1 MRHKGGSA
9 GWVEICFF
17 MFLLI
22 VFRVIFRASM
32 IDFRNVSVG
41 FGAQQVLNDVS
52 FRINRGERVGIV
64 GPNGAGKSTIFSLLT
79 DESTPDKGDV
89 TLPRDIRVSHLRQQL
104 KPAAP
109 DINLLEYSENAL
121 PSLIENQREIEALE
135 ADLDKAD
142 EGARERIIRRL
153 GVLQS
158 EFEHQGGYALSGRA
172 KAALGGLGFKVSDF
186 HAPFISFSGGWQMR
200 AELARALVADPD
212 LLLLDEPTNF
222 LDIPA
227 VEWLQRYL
235 RDYKGTMVL
244 ISHDRYLLNSLT
256 TVTMEV
262 AGGMVTRYAGNF
274 NKYEEDCRMRRMQ
287 MESARDNQD
296 RRREQIERFVE
307 RFRAKNT
314 KSSQVQSRMK
324 MLEKMDEIEVPRI
337 VMRAPRIRVPK
348 PPLCGVE
355 MMRLDQAGIT
365 YDGVNW
371 VLRGLDLRIERGE
384 KIGLVG
390 LNGMGKTTLLKMIS
404 GKLPP
409 NEGRRV
415 MGHNVV
421 IGYQAQDFAEMM
433 DPVRSVLETVK
444 AAAPGLSEREVR
456 GLLGGFF
463 FSGDAVDKKIAVLSG
478 GEKMRVAFARLLVN
492 PPNFLLLDEPTTHL
506 DIPSR
511 EALENALHDYEGTVC
526 IVSHDIEFTRHVA
539 TSILAMTPPTVRR
552 FPGGYDYYHEKM
564 EAEARSKN
572 SGDRSQVSESDR
584 DDDTGDKKALRRERA
599 MKRQELSKVRRPLE
613 NRIKSAERKITELEK
628 EQDQLS
634 GELMKPAPGTD
645 YATLNRRLHE
655 IQATLA
661 DTVETWEKASLE
673 LESIPAE

>member
-1 MRHKGGSA
+1 
-9 GWVEICFF
+9 
-17 MFLLI
+17 
-22 VFRVIFRASM
+22 M

-79 DESTPDKGDV
+79 DESTQDRGEV
-89 TLPRDIRVSHLRQQL
+89 SLPRDIRVSHLRQQL
-104 KPAAP
+104 KPSSP

-121 PSLIENQREIEALE
+121 PSLMENQREIEALE
-135 ADLDKAD
+135 ERLGGAD
-142 EGARERIIRRL
+142 EVERDRIVRRL

-172 KAALGGLGFKVSDF
+172 KAALGGLGFKASDF
-186 HAPFISFSGGWQMR
+186 HAPFVSFSGGWQMR

-235 RDYKGTMVL
+235 RDYKGTMIL

-274 NKYEEDCRMRRMQ
+274 SKYEEDCRMRHAQ
-287 MESARDNQD
+287 LEAARGNQD

-324 MLEKMDEIEVPRI
+324 MLEKMDEIEIPRV
-337 VMRAPRIRVPK
+337 VMRAPRIKVPK

-355 MMRLDQAGIT
+355 MMRLDQAGVT
-365 YDGVNW
+365 YDGENW
-371 VLRGLDLRIERGE
+371 VLRGLELRIERGE

-390 LNGMGKTTLLKMIS
+390 LNGMGKTTLLKTIA
-404 GKLPP
+404 GRLPL

-433 DPVRSVLETVK
+433 DPVRTVLETVK
-444 AAAPGLSEREVR
+444 SASANLSEREVR
-456 GLLGGFF
+456 GVLGGFF

-478 GEKMRVAFARLLVN
+478 GEKMRVAFARLLMN

-511 EALENALHDYEGTVC
+511 EALENALHDYEGTIC
-526 IVSHDIEFTRHVA
+526 FVSHDIEFTRNVA

-564 EAEARSKN
+564 EAEGKEPGTGGRVQGSGEDSEDAG
-572 SGDRSQVSESDR
+572 GDR
-584 DDDTGDKKALRRERA
+584 KALRRERA
-599 MKRQELSKVRRPLE
+599 EKRQELSRIRRPLE
-613 NRIKSAERKITELEK
+613 IRIKAAEKKITELEL
-628 EQDQLS
+628 EQDRLS

-645 YATLNRRLHE
+645 YAVLNRRLHE

-661 DTVETWEKASLE
+661 ETVEKWEKASRE
-673 LESIPAE
+673 LETLPAE

>member
-1 MRHKGGSA
+1 
-9 GWVEICFF
+9 
-17 MFLLI
+17 
-22 VFRVIFRASM
+22 M

-79 DESTPDKGDV
+79 DESTPDRGEV
-89 TLPRDIRVSHLRQQL
+89 SLPRDIRVSHLRQQL
-104 KPAAP
+104 RPASP
-109 DINLLEYSENAL
+109 DINLLEYSENAV
-121 PSLIENQREIEALE
+121 PALITNQREIEALE
-135 ADLDKAD
+135 ERLPVAD
-142 EGARERIIRRL
+142 EVERDRIVRRL
-153 GVLQS
+153 GTLQS

-172 KAALGGLGFKVSDF
+172 KAALGGLGFKVSQF
-186 HAPFISFSGGWQMR
+186 HSPFASFSGGWQMR

-274 NKYEEDCRMRRMQ
+274 SKYEEDCRMRHAQ
-287 MESARDNQD
+287 LEAARGNQD

-324 MLEKMDEIEVPRI
+324 MLEKMEEIEIPRI
-337 VMRAPRIRVPK
+337 VMRAPRIKVPK

-355 MMRLDQAGIT
+355 MLRLEQAGVT
-365 YDGVNW
+365 YDGETW

-390 LNGMGKTTLLKMIS
+390 MNGMGKTTLLKAIAS
-404 GKLPP
+404 KLPL

-415 MGHNVV
+415 IGHNVV

-433 DPVRSVLETVK
+433 DPVRTVLETVK
-444 AAAPGLSEREVR
+444 SAAPNLSEREVR
-456 GLLGGFF
+456 GVLGGFF

-478 GEKMRVAFARLLVN
+478 GEKMRVAFARLLMN

-526 IVSHDIEFTRHVA
+526 LVSHDIEFTRHVA

-564 EAEARSKN
+564 EAEEQGAGGNRQGAAGREQGEG
-572 SGDRSQVSESDR
+572 GDR
-584 DDDTGDKKALRRERA
+584 KAARRERA
-599 MKRQELSKVRRPLE
+599 EKRQELSRLRRPLE
-613 NRIKSAERKITELEK
+613 NRIKSAEKKIAELER

-645 YATLNRRLHE
+645 YASLNRRLHE

-661 DTVETWEKASLE
+661 ETVEKWEKDSLE
-673 LESIPAE
+673 LETLPKE

>member
-1 MRHKGGSA
+1 
-9 GWVEICFF
+9 
-17 MFLLI
+17 
-22 VFRVIFRASM
+22 M

-79 DESTPDKGDV
+79 DESTPDRGDV
-89 TLPRDIRVSHLRQQL
+89 SLPKDIRVSHLRQQL
-104 KPAAP
+104 KPASP
-109 DINLLEYSENAL
+109 EVNLLEYSENAL
-121 PSLIENQREIEALE
+121 PSLIGNQREIEELE
-135 ADLDKAD
+135 VQLDAATGD
-142 EGARERIIRRL
+142 DRDRIVRRL
-153 GVLQS
+153 GVLQT

-186 HAPFISFSGGWQMR
+186 HSPFASFSGGWQMR

-235 RDYKGTMVL
+235 RDYKGTLVL

-274 NKYEEDCRMRRMQ
+274 NKYEEDCRLRHAQ
-287 MESARDNQD
+287 LEAARDNQD

-314 KSSQVQSRMK
+314 KSSQVQSRIK
-324 MLEKMDEIEVPRI
+324 MLEKMDEIDIPRV
-337 VMRAPRIRVPK
+337 VMRAPRIKFPK
-348 PPLCGVE
+348 PPFCGVE
-355 MMRLDQAGIT
+355 VLRLDQAGVT
-365 YDGVNW
+365 YDGQNW
-371 VLRGLDLRIERGE
+371 VLRGLDVRIGRGE

-390 LNGMGKTTLLKMIS
+390 LNGMGKTTLLKAIA
-404 GKLPP
+404 GRLPL

-415 MGHNVV
+415 LGNNVV

-433 DPVRSVLETVK
+433 DPMRTVLETVK
-444 AAAPGLSEREVR
+444 SASPNLSEREVR
-456 GLLGGFF
+456 GVLGGFF

-478 GEKMRVAFARLLVN
+478 GEKMRVAFARLLMN

-526 IVSHDIEFTRHVA
+526 LVSHDIEFTRHVA

-564 EAEARSKN
+564 EAEARSQRTEDRGQKSEDGDGEKN
-572 SGDRSQVSESDR
+572 EGDR
-584 DDDTGDKKALRRERA
+584 KAMRRERA
-599 MKRQELSKVRRPLE
+599 QKREELARVRRPLE
-613 NRIKSAERKITELEK
+613 NIVKSAERRMAALEQ
-628 EQDQLS
+628 EQDVLS
-634 GELMKPAPGTD
+634 GELMKPGPGTD
-645 YATLNRRLHE
+645 YAVVNRRLHE
-655 IQATLA
+655 IQAALA
-661 DTVETWEKASLE
+661 ETVEKWEKASLQ
-673 LESIPAE
+673 LEALPKDP

>member
-1 MRHKGGSA
+1 
-9 GWVEICFF
+9 
-17 MFLLI
+17 
-22 VFRVIFRASM
+22 M

-41 FGAQQVLNDVS
+41 FGAQQVLNSVS

-79 DESTPDKGDV
+79 DEYAPDQGEV
-89 TLPRDIRVSHLRQQL
+89 SLPRDIRVSHLRQQL
-104 KPAAP
+104 KPASAGV
-109 DINLLEYSENAL
+109 NLLEYSENAL
-121 PSLIENQREIEALE
+121 PALIECQREIEGLE
-135 ADLDKAD
+135 TQLD
-142 EGARERIIRRL
+142 GAGEQERARIVKVL
-153 GVLQS
+153 GTLQT

-186 HAPFISFSGGWQMR
+186 HAPFVSFSGGWQMR

-235 RDYKGTMVL
+235 RDYKGTLVL
-244 ISHDRYLLNSLT
+244 VSHDRYLLNSLT

-274 NKYEEDCRMRRMQ
+274 NKYEADCRTRHEQ
-287 MESARDNQD
+287 LEAARDNQD

-314 KSSQVQSRMK
+314 KSSQVQSRIK
-324 MLEKMDEIEVPRI
+324 MLEKMEEVEIPRI
-337 VMRAPRIRVPK
+337 VMRAPRIKVP
-348 PPLCGVE
+348 PPPPCGVE
-355 MMRLDQAGIT
+355 LVRLEQAGIS
-365 YDGVNW
+365 YDGNSW

-390 LNGMGKTTLLKMIS
+390 LNGMGKTTLLRVIA
-404 GKLPP
+404 GRLPL

-415 MGHNVV
+415 IGHNVV

-433 DPVRSVLETVK
+433 DPLRSVLETVK
-444 AAAPGLSEREVR
+444 SAAPNRSEREIR
-456 GLLGGFF
+456 AILGGFF
-463 FSGDAVDKKIAVLSG
+463 FTGDAVDKKVAVLSG
-478 GEKMRVAFARLLVN
+478 GEKMRVAFARLLVD

-526 IVSHDIEFTRHVA
+526 LVSHDIEFTRHVA
-539 TSILAMTPPTVRR
+539 TGIVAMTPPTVRR

-564 EAEARSKN
+564 EAEESLQK
-572 SGDRSQVSESDR
+572 SVSGVQSSEKDEGGGDR
-584 DDDTGDKKALRRERA
+584 KAMRRERA
-599 MKRQELSKVRRPLE
+599 LKRQEQSKVRRPLE
-613 NRIKSAERKITELEK
+613 NAVKAAEKRIAELEL
-628 EQDQLS
+628 EQDRLS

-645 YATLNRRLHE
+645 YASLNRRLHE
-655 IQATLA
+655 IQAALA
-661 DTVETWEKASLE
+661 ETVEKWEKASME
-673 LESIPAE
+673 LETLPKE

>member
-1 MRHKGGSA
+1 
-9 GWVEICFF
+9 
-17 MFLLI
+17 
-22 VFRVIFRASM
+22 M

-41 FGAQQVLNDVS
+41 FGAQQVLDDVS

-79 DESTPDKGDV
+79 DESTPDHGEV
-89 TLPRDIRVSHLRQQL
+89 SLPRDIRVSHLRQQL
-104 KPAAP
+104 KPASA
-109 DINLLEYSENAL
+109 DINLLEYSENAVPAL
-121 PSLIENQREIEALE
+121 LVCQREIETLE
-135 ADLDKAD
+135 AGLDAAD
-142 EGARERIIRRL
+142 EVERGRIVKRL
-153 GVLQS
+153 GVLQTD
-158 EFEHQGGYALSGRA
+158 FEHQGGYSLSGRA

-186 HAPFISFSGGWQMR
+186 HQPFISFSGGWQMR

-274 NKYEEDCRMRRMQ
+274 NKYEEDCRMRHAQ
-287 MESARDNQD
+287 MEAARGNQD

-324 MLEKMDEIEVPRI
+324 MLEKMDEIEIPRV
-337 VMRAPRIRVPK
+337 VMRAPRIKVPK

-355 MMRLDQAGIT
+355 MMRLDQAGVT
-365 YDGVNW
+365 YDGENW
-371 VLRGLDLRIERGE
+371 VLRGLDLRIERGD
-384 KIGLVG
+384 KIGLLG
-390 LNGMGKTTLLKMIS
+390 LNGMGKTTLLKAIA
-404 GKLPP
+404 GRLPL

-444 AAAPGLSEREVR
+444 GAAPNLSERDVR
-456 GLLGGFF
+456 AVLGGFF

-478 GEKMRVAFARLLVN
+478 GEKMRVAFARLLMN

-526 IVSHDIEFTRHVA
+526 LVSHDIEFTRNVA

-552 FPGGYDYYHEKM
+552 YPGGYDYYHEKM
-564 EAEARSKN
+564 EAEARGQKSDVRGQT
-572 SGDRSQVSESDR
+572 SVDDVEESGGDRKSQ
-584 DDDTGDKKALRRERA
+584 RRERA
-599 MKRQELSKVRRPLE
+599 EKRQELSKVRRPLE
-613 NRIKSAERKITELEK
+613 TRIKSAERKIADLEK
-628 EQDQLS
+628 EQDTLS
-634 GELMKPAPGTD
+634 GEMMKPSQGTD
-645 YATLNRRLHE
+645 YATLNRRLSE
-655 IQATLA
+655 IQAALA
-661 DTVETWEKASLE
+661 ETVEIWEKASME
-673 LESIPAE
+673 LETLPKE

>member
-1 MRHKGGSA
+1 
-9 GWVEICFF
+9 
-17 MFLLI
+17 
-22 VFRVIFRASM
+22 M

-79 DESTPDKGDV
+79 DESTPDRGEV
-89 TLPRDIRVSHLRQQL
+89 SLPREIRVSHLRQQL
-104 KPAAP
+104 KPASP

-135 ADLDKAD
+135 ERLNNAD
-142 EGARERIIRRL
+142 EVERERIIRRL

-172 KAALGGLGFKVSDF
+172 KAALGGLGFKVSQF
-186 HAPFISFSGGWQMR
+186 HSPFISFSGGWQMR

-274 NKYEEDCRMRRMQ
+274 SKYEEDCRMRHAQ
-287 MESARDNQD
+287 LEAARGNQD

-324 MLEKMDEIEVPRI
+324 MLEKMDEIEVPRV
-337 VMRAPRIRVPK
+337 VMRAPRIKVPK

-355 MMRLDQAGIT
+355 MLRLEQAGVT
-365 YDGVNW
+365 YDGETW

-390 LNGMGKTTLLKMIS
+390 MNGMGKTTLLKAIA
-404 GKLPP
+404 GRLPL

-415 MGHNVV
+415 IGHNVV

-433 DPVRSVLETVK
+433 DPTRTVLETVK
-444 AAAPGLSEREVR
+444 AASANLSEREVR
-456 GLLGGFF
+456 GVLGGFF

-478 GEKMRVAFARLLVN
+478 GEKMRVAFARLLMN

-526 IVSHDIEFTRHVA
+526 LVSHDIEFTRHVA

-564 EAEARSKN
+564 EAEARAQGAVGSVQGAEG
-572 SGDRSQVSESDR
+572 SGQGEGGDR
-584 DDDTGDKKALRRERA
+584 KAARRERA
-599 MKRQELSKVRRPLE
+599 EKRQELSKVRRPLE
-613 NRIKSAERKITELEK
+613 NRIKAAEKKISELEQ

-645 YATLNRRLHE
+645 YASLNRRLHE

-661 DTVETWEKASLE
+661 ETVEKWEKASLE
-673 LESIPAE
+673 LETLPKD

>member
-1 MRHKGGSA
+1 
-9 GWVEICFF
+9 
-17 MFLLI
+17 
-22 VFRVIFRASM
+22 M

-41 FGAQQVLNDVS
+41 FGAQQVLDDVS

-79 DESTPDKGDV
+79 GESTPDKGDV

-109 DINLLEYSENAL
+109 DVNLLEYSENAL
-121 PSLIENQREIEALE
+121 PALIGNQREIEALE
-135 ADLDKAD
+135 TQLDGV
-142 EGARERIIRRL
+142 EGVDRERVVKRL

-186 HAPFISFSGGWQMR
+186 HAPFASFSGGWQMR

-244 ISHDRYLLNSLT
+244 VSHDRYLLNSLT

-262 AGGMVTRYAGNF
+262 AAGMVTRYAGNF
-274 NKYEEDCRMRRMQ
+274 NKYEEDCRMRHMQ
-287 MESARDNQD
+287 MEAARDNQD

-324 MLEKMDEIEVPRI
+324 MLEKMEEIEVPRVVI
-337 VMRAPRIRVPK
+337 RAPRIRVPK
-348 PPLCGVE
+348 PPSCGVE
-355 MMRLDQAGIT
+355 VIRLDQVGLSYNGA
-365 YDGVNW
+365 DW
-371 VLRGLDLRIERGE
+371 VLRGVDLRIERGE

-390 LNGMGKTTLLKMIS
+390 LNGMGKTTLLKLIA
-404 GKLPP
+404 GKLVPG
-409 NEGRRV
+409 EGRRV
-415 MGHNVV
+415 MGNNVV

-444 AAAPGLSEREVR
+444 AASLGLSEREVR

-492 PPNFLLLDEPTTHL
+492 PPNLLLLDEPTTHL

-539 TSILAMTPPTVRR
+539 TSIVAMVPPTVRL

-564 EAEARSKN
+564 EAEGRSRKQETGIQN
-572 SGDRSQVSESDR
+572 PESRIRNLDVRGGDE
-584 DDDTGDKKALRRERA
+584 DTGDKKALRRERA
-599 MKRQELSKVRRPLE
+599 MKRQEQGKVRRPLE
-613 NRIKSAERKITELEK
+613 NRIKAAERKIAELEK

-634 GELMKPAPGTD
+634 GELMKPTPGTD
-645 YATLNRRLHE
+645 YATVNRRLWE

-661 DTVETWEKASLE
+661 ETVEAWEKASLE
-673 LESIPAE
+673 LEALPEE

>member
-1 MRHKGGSA
+1 
-9 GWVEICFF
+9 
-17 MFLLI
+17 
-22 VFRVIFRASM
+22 M

-79 DESTPDKGDV
+79 DEYSPDQGEV

-104 KPAAP
+104 KPASA

-121 PSLIENQREIEALE
+121 PSLIESQREIERLE
-135 ADLDKAD
+135 AMLDTAN
-142 EGARERIIRRL
+142 EVERARIIRSL
-153 GVLQS
+153 GVLQT

-186 HAPFISFSGGWQMR
+186 HAPFASFSGGWQMR

-256 TVTMEV
+256 TVTIEV

-274 NKYEEDCRMRRMQ
+274 SKYEEDCRTRHTQ
-287 MESARDNQD
+287 MEAARDNQD

-324 MLEKMDEIEVPRI
+324 MLEKMDDIEVPRV
-337 VMRAPRIRVPK
+337 VMRAPRIKVPK

-355 MMRLDQAGIT
+355 MIRLDQAGVT
-365 YDGVNW
+365 YDGENW
-371 VLRGLDLRIERGE
+371 VLRGIDLRIERGE

-390 LNGMGKTTLLKMIS
+390 LNGMGKTTLLKAIA
-404 GKLPP
+404 GRLPL

-415 MGHNVV
+415 IGHNVV

-444 AAAPGLSEREVR
+444 SASLNRSEREVR
-456 GLLGGFF
+456 AILGGFF

-478 GEKMRVAFARLLVN
+478 GEKMRVAFARLLMN

-526 IVSHDIEFTRHVA
+526 LVSHDIEFTRHVA

-564 EAEARSKN
+564 EAEERVRRPEGGVSRAEDDGGG
-572 SGDRSQVSESDR
+572 GDR
-584 DDDTGDKKALRRERA
+584 KALRREKA
-599 MKRQELSKVRRPLE
+599 QKRQELSKVRRPLE
-613 NRIKSAERKITELEK
+613 NAIKVAEKKIEALEK

-634 GELMKPAPGTD
+634 GELMKPAAGTD
-645 YATLNRRLHE
+645 YATLNRRLYE
-655 IQATLA
+655 IQAMLVE
-661 DTVETWEKASLE
+661 TVERWEKDSME
-673 LESIPAE
+673 LEALPKDF

>member
-1 MRHKGGSA
+1 
-9 GWVEICFF
+9 
-17 MFLLI
+17 
-22 VFRVIFRASM
+22 M

-79 DESTPDKGDV
+79 DESTQDRGEV
-89 TLPRDIRVSHLRQQL
+89 SLPRDIRVSHLRQQL
-104 KPAAP
+104 KPSSP

-121 PSLIENQREIEALE
+121 PSLMENQREIEALE
-135 ADLDKAD
+135 ERLGGAD
-142 EGARERIIRRL
+142 EVERDRIVRRL

-172 KAALGGLGFKVSDF
+172 KAALGGLGFKASDF
-186 HAPFISFSGGWQMR
+186 HAPFASFSGGWQMR

-235 RDYKGTMVL
+235 RDYKGTMIL

-274 NKYEEDCRMRRMQ
+274 SKYEEDCRMRHAQ
-287 MESARDNQD
+287 LEAARGNQD

-324 MLEKMDEIEVPRI
+324 MLEKMDEIEIPRV
-337 VMRAPRIRVPK
+337 VMRAPRIKVPR

-355 MMRLDQAGIT
+355 MMRLDQAGVT
-365 YDGVNW
+365 YDGENW
-371 VLRGLDLRIERGE
+371 VLRGLELRIERGE

-390 LNGMGKTTLLKMIS
+390 LNGMGKTTLLKTIS
-404 GKLPP
+404 GRLPL

-433 DPVRSVLETVK
+433 DPLRTVLETVK
-444 AAAPGLSEREVR
+444 SASANLSEREVR
-456 GLLGGFF
+456 GVLGGFF

-478 GEKMRVAFARLLVN
+478 GEKMRVAFARLLMN

-511 EALENALHDYEGTVC
+511 EALENALHDYEGTIC
-526 IVSHDIEFTRHVA
+526 FVSHDIEFTRNVA

-564 EAEARSKN
+564 EAEGKGQGA
-572 SGDRSQVSESDR
+572 GDRVQGSGEDSE
-584 DDDTGDKKALRRERA
+584 DTGGDRKALRRERA
-599 MKRQELSKVRRPLE
+599 EKRQELSRIRRPLE
-613 NRIKSAERKITELEK
+613 TRIKSAEKKITELEL
-628 EQDQLS
+628 EQDRLS

-645 YATLNRRLHE
+645 YAVLNRRLHE

-661 DTVETWEKASLE
+661 DTVEKWEKASRE
-673 LESIPAE
+673 LETLPAE